1 MKGNVIMTI
10 TSTAESEIKELADKW
25 YSQNPAMAF
34 RHWALLCLLADQK
47 PEEVEL
53 VKHVQLGSTGNL
65 ELDGYWIDE
74 LNARII
80 LLRSKYS
87 SDEGAFVARAFVHW
101 FRVAMQKLIDEE
113 YVKQSAS
120 PKMKNVHSEMLDY
133 LLDDNYSMYLAVI
146 TNRRIEPSAMEY
158 VSREGSTPW
167 IFEHEGGSYK
177 KDVEMELL
185 DVQAIEAI
193 REELLRPPPVVPK
206 AAADE
211 EPSAAVT
218 PQVELTIP
226 NGMFHEIQGQ
236 FRAAQATVLA
246 KEVVEA
252 YRQYRAA
259 IFELNV
265 RGPLGANKTNKEIVK
280 SLEYPVYRKN
290 FHVLNNG
297 ITVLCERFEYD
308 PDRGKLRITDF
319 QVANGC
325 QTTYTLYKYR
335 NKVDDTVWLKMTV
348 VEGHSWA
355 PMIAKSTNTQT
366 TVKPEDFASLD
377 RIHLELKRK
386 FAALDPPWLYE
397 VRRGESK
404 FHTTEQSRQETDKYG
419 DRKITMREVAQS
431 ALSFI
436 GEPAMA
442 TWRLHSLFDSRNDAG
457 VTFYRKI
464 FNDEVASEQLVLATL
479 VTRAV
484 HDKVSDIV
492 GRSADDEK
500 LGRLANVDW
509 LPIARPFIAGLIA
522 EWLNIDSGQQVE
534 PGEFLPLEAAR
545 SRIKTL
551 PEWFE
556 KAFDAGVEAVMY
568 RMDVTTASSGS
579 IKYLREFFRNT
590 ENYRKMIERLRKQVV
605 ITSSRPQ
612 QKGL

>member
-1 MKGNVIMTI
+1 MTI
-10 TSTAESEIKELADKW
+10 TSTAETEIKEIADKW
-25 YSQNPAMAF
+25 YSMNPAIAF
-34 RHWALLCLLADQK
+34 RHWALLCLLADQR
-47 PEEVEL
+47 PEETEI
-53 VKHVQLGSTGNL
+53 VKHVQLGSAGNL
-65 ELDGYWIDE
+65 DIDGYWIDE
-74 LNARII
+74 LNARVI

-101 FRVAMQKLIDEE
+101 FRIAMQKLSDDEH
-113 YVKQSAS
+113 VKQTAS
-120 PKMKNVHSEMLDY
+120 PKMKNVHSEILDF
-133 LLDDNYSMYLAVI
+133 LLDDNYSMHLAVI
-146 TNRRIEPSAMEY
+146 TNRRIEPSAQEY
-158 VSREGSTPW
+158 VSKEGSTPW
-167 IFEHEGGSYK
+167 NFDYEGGSHK

-185 DVQAIEAI
+185 DVQGLETA
-193 REELLRPPPVVPK
+193 REELLKPAPTVSKEPTS
-206 AAADE
+206 E
-211 EPSAAVT
+211 EPSAPVA

-226 NGMFHEIQGQ
+226 SGMFHEIQGQ

-246 KEVVEA
+246 KEIVEA
-252 YRQYRAA
+252 YKQYRAG

-265 RGPLGANKTNKEIVK
+265 RGPLGANKVNKEIVK

-297 ITVLCERFEYD
+297 ITVLCDHFDYD
-308 PDRGKLRITDF
+308 PASGKLKIADF

-325 QTTYTLYKYR
+325 QTTYTLYKHR

-366 TVKPEDFASLD
+366 IVKPEDFASLD

-386 FAALDPPWLYE
+386 FASLEPPWLYE

-404 FHTTEQSRQETDKYG
+404 FHTTEQAREETDKYG

-436 GEPAMA
+436 GEPAMS
-442 TWRLHSLFDSRNDAG
+442 TWRLHSLFDSRNDVG

-464 FNDEVASEQLVLATL
+464 FNDEVSPDQLVLATL

-509 LPIARPFIAGLIA
+509 LPIARPFIVGLIA
-522 EWLNIDSGQQVE
+522 EWLNIDGGHQIE
-534 PGEFLPLEAAR
+534 PGEFLPLDASKA
-545 SRIKTL
+545 RIKTL

-579 IKYLREFFRNT
+579 IKYLREFFRNP
-590 ENYRKMIERLRKQVV
+590 ENYRKMVERLRKQVV
-605 ITSSRPQ
+605 ITSSKAQ
-612 QKGL
+612 QKGP